1 MPMHDPPH
9 PGEVIK
15 SECLEPLR
23 LTVTQAAQGLGVTRQ
38 ALSSLVNGR
47 SGVSTEMAFRLSA
60 AFGSSPETWLRMQM
74 SHNLST
80 AREQFASLAVER
92 FSDAHTPVASAG

>member
-47 SGVSTEMAFRLSA
+47 SGVSAEMAFRLSA
-60 AFGSSPETWLRMQM
+60 A
-74 SHNLST
+74 
-80 AREQFASLAVER
+80 
-92 FSDAHTPVASAG
+92 